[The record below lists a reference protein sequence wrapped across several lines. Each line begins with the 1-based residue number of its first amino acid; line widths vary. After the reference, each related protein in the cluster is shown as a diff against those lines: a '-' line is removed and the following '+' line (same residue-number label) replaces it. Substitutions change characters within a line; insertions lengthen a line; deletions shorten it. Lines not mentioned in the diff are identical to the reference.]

1 MNIRFSGV
9 TFYNGPE
16 SVVKKKLDKIEE
28 NFGNATAYLNGQGV
42 VLDGNDAYDF
52 IKKKY
57 DVEIPEELRK
67 TSKDEVTDI
76 IVNNLKKYIPLIQ
89 TLEEKTADMAAFMKN
104 VVEYA
109 NAAKAKGQDID
120 GQPVQEINLSNP
132 A

>member
-16 SVVKKKLDKIEE
+16 SVVKKKLDQIEE
-28 NFGNATAYLNGQGV
+28 NFGNAAAYLNGQGV

-57 DVEIPEELRK
+57 DIEIPEELRK
-67 TSKDEVTDI
+67 TSKEEVTQVI
-76 IVNNLKKYIPLIQ
+76 INNLKKYIPLIQ
-89 TLEEKTADMAAFMKN
+89 TLEEKTADVNAFMN
-104 VVEYA
+104 GIVEYA
-109 NAAKAKGQDID
+109 NAAKAKGQDFD
-120 GQPVQEINLSNP
+120 GQPIQEINLSNP